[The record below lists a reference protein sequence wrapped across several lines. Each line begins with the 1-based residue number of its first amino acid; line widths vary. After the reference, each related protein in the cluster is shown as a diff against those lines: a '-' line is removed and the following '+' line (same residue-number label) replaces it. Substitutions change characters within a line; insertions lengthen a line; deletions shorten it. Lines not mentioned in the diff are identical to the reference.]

1 MLIKVYCSSINIKV
15 ITITWVYKM
24 GWIFYTLSM
33 TNGWNIIWIVFCVI
47 DVSIVSLNL
56 RYEMCRF
63 FTWVICNVI
72 IIWYLC
78 NYRLISDSSL
88 CKTCVGKIY
97 ILIIIVTQSWAVI
110 LLGPLV
116 KWDYKASNI
125 TGVSYNYNSL
135 KETKKRNT
143 MQKWHVPI
151 LHNIQNI
158 TRQG

>member
-88 CKTCVGKIY
+88 YKTCAGKIY
-97 ILIIIVTQSWAVI
+97 ILIVIVTQLWAVI

-135 KETKKRNT
+135 
-143 MQKWHVPI
+143 I
-151 LHNIQNI
+151 
-158 TRQG
+158 